1 MYKKE
6 VISTNQFIWLL
17 FCIITS
23 FTGLQVLRLLIFQ
36 GRRDAWLAVIL
47 AWFLDVLLAVV
58 YAYMG
63 IRFPGQ
69 NMVQYSITI
78 LGKKLG
84 KIIGILFPMFFLL
97 VSALLQRGL
106 SIILSMVFF
115 PNTSEVILLITSYI
129 VIGYAVLKGI
139 EVIGRVCE
147 ILGPVYLL
155 SSIVLFLFVIPDV
168 KMDRLKPQ
176 LELGLYPAL
185 TGTPLILSF
194 IGICIIMGMYIPICN
209 HPENGFVAKFTAVS
223 MGASIITIFIISIIG
238 IFSYPQAKNMLN
250 ATLELTRF
258 VNAGEFFERI
268 EAIWLMIAIG
278 AGIIA
283 SANMIWAF
291 SLGMSQIIGL
301 STYKPLVFP
310 GILLSFVIGMSSFK
324 NSMDL
329 VSFEFYSYPFMAMF
343 IETGLEMF
351 LFFAALLLNK
361 KG

>member
-1 MYKKE
+1 MHEKE

-23 FTGLQVLRLLIFQ
+23 FTGLQVLSLLIFQ
-36 GRRDAWLAVIL
+36 ARRDAWLAAIL

-69 NMVQYSITI
+69 NMVQYSMTI

-84 KIIGILFPMFFLL
+84 KIIGILFPIFFLL
-97 VSALLQRGL
+97 VSATLQRAL
-106 SIILSMVFF
+106 SMILSVVFF
-115 PNTSEVILLITSYI
+115 PKTSELVFLIASYI
-129 VIGYAVLKGI
+129 VIGYAVIKGI

-147 ILGPVYLL
+147 ILGPVYLF
-155 SSIVLFLFVIPDV
+155 SSIVLFLFIIPDI
-168 KMDRLKPQ
+168 KIDRLKPQ
-176 LELGLYPAL
+176 FEVGLYPTL

-209 HPENGFVAKFTAVS
+209 HPENGFIGKFIAVS
-223 MGASIITIFIISIIG
+223 IGTFIIIIFIISTIG

-250 ATLELTRF
+250 AILEITRF
-258 VNAGEFFERI
+258 VHIGEFFERV
-268 EAIWLMIAIG
+268 EAIWLMIFIG

-283 SANMIWAF
+283 SSNMIWAF
-291 SLGMSQIIGL
+291 SLGISQIIGL

-310 GILLSFVIGMSSFK
+310 TVLLSFVISMTSFK

-329 VSFEFYSYPFMAMF
+329 VAFGLYSYPFMA
-343 IETGLEMF
+343 ILVESGLEMF
-351 LFFAALLLNK
+351 LFFTALLLK
-361 KG
+361 KRG